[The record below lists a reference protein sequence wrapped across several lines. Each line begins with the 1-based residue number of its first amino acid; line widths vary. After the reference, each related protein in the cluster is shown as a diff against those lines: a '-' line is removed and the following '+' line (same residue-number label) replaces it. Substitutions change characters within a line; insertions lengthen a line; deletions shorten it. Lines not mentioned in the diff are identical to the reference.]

1 MRSAWIWGFSL
12 AIVLSRACLAQ
23 PFEIGAVAGYAWDHD
38 ASIRSPSGSV
48 DAGFKPGFVGGAV
61 FGEDPYE
68 YIGGEVRWLYRV
80 GGPQLT
86 APGIKVSA
94 GGYTNLVYY
103 DLLVHLSRREK
114 KVRPYIAGGA
124 GVKVYT
130 SRDTT
135 VLGQPLQNFAV
146 IAKGTEAEAL
156 ISVGAGVQYDVHRRL
171 RLRFDFHVYM
181 APAPDDLFRVPSLA
195 AVHGWEYDFAPA
207 VTVSYVF

>member
-12 AIVLSRACLAQ
+12 AIVFSRACLAQ

-48 DAGFKPGFVGGAV
+48 NAGFKPGFVGGAI

-94 GGYTNLVYY
+94 GGYTNLLYY
-103 DLLVHLSRREK
+103 DLLVHLRRRERK
-114 KVRPYIAGGA
+114 LRPYIAGGGGA
-124 GVKVYT
+124 EIYT
-130 SRDTT
+130 STDAA
-135 VLGQPLQNFAV
+135 VVGQPLQTIAV
-146 IAKGTEAEAL
+146 IARGTEVEPL
-156 ISVGAGVQYDVHRRL
+156 ISVGAGVQCDVNRRL

-181 APAPDDLFRVPSLA
+181 APTPGDLFRVLRPT
-195 AVHGWEYDFAPA
+195 VIRGWQYDFAPA